1 MAVYAA
7 LLCSVTKVWSGT
19 QTDMF
24 MAVVANPYAARAAVE
39 IMRQGGNAV
48 DAAVTAQLV
57 LTLVEPQSSGI
68 GGGAFMLHYDN
79 ASGEIAAYDGRE
91 TTPRAT
97 IEELFLRDDGSA
109 MEFFEAVVG
118 GRSVGVPGVV
128 RMLEL
133 AHQQHGRLPWADLFK
148 PAINLADSGFKV
160 SPRLHMLI
168 TRDPYLATQKS
179 ARRYFYHANGSA
191 RRIGEIRRNPEYASV
206 LRAIMAGGADAFYR
220 GQLARDIVRTVQEA
234 TNPGFLREKDLSN
247 YRAIRREAVCGDYR
261 NFKVCGMPPPTSG
274 GVTMLQILGILNNYD
289 VGDLAPGSV
298 EAVHLI
304 SEASRLAYADR
315 EVYLADPDFVH
326 VPVKALLDPGYLRAR
341 ASLIDRQRS
350 MGKASPGNVYAREGL
365 LRSPGKSL
373 DIPATTHFSIVDANG
388 NAVSMTSS
396 VENAFG
402 SRLMVH
408 GFMLNNQ
415 LTDFSFRPTVDG
427 RDVVNKVEPGKRPR
441 SSMSPALVFGPN
453 NNLRY
458 VLGSPGGSRIIAYV
472 IRTIIGLL
480 DWRLD
485 PQEIVTLPHHANR
498 NGTTDLE
505 INSPLIG
512 LKNKLEN
519 MGHKVKV
526 RRLVSGLHVI
536 EVTRQGLKGGADP
549 RREGIVISGRNR

>member
-1 MAVYAA
+1 
-7 LLCSVTKVWSGT
+7 
-19 QTDMF
+19 
-24 MAVVANPYAARAAVE
+24 MAVVANPLAARAAVE

-97 IEELFLRDDGSA
+97 TEELFLRDDGSA
-109 MEFFEAVVG
+109 MKFFEAVVG

-133 AHQQHGRLPWADLFK
+133 AHQQHGHLPWADLFK

-168 TRDPYLATQKS
+168 TRDPYLATQEN
-179 ARRYFYHANGSA
+179 ARKYFYHANGSA
-191 RRIGEIRRNPEYASV
+191 RRIGEVRRNPEYASV

-234 TNPGFLREKDLSN
+234 KNPGVLVEQDLAN
-247 YRAIRREAVCGDYR
+247 YRAIRREPVCGDYR

-274 GVTMLQILGILNNYD
+274 GVTMLQILGILDNYD
-289 VGDLAPGSV
+289 VGELTPGSV
-298 EAVHLI
+298 DAVHLI

-315 EVYLADPDFVH
+315 GVYLADPDFVH
-326 VPVKALLDPGYLRAR
+326 VPIKALLDPGYLRAR

-365 LRSPGKSL
+365 LRSPGQSL

-388 NAVSMTSS
+388 NGVSMTSS

-415 LTDFSFRPTVDG
+415 LTDFSFRPTANG
-427 RDVVNKVEPGKRPR
+427 RDVANKVEPGKRPR
-441 SSMSPALVFGPN
+441 SSMSPALIFGPS

-472 IRTIIGLL
+472 VRTIIGLL

-485 PQEIVTLPHHANR
+485 PQEVVRLPHHVNR

-505 INSPLIG
+505 NKSPLIN
-512 LKNKLEN
+512 LKGKLED

-526 RRLVSGLHVI
+526 RGLVSGLHVI
-536 EVTRQGLKGGADP
+536 EVTRQRLKGGADP
-549 RREGIVISGRNR
+549 RREGIVIGGRHH